1 MDMNVWYTAL
11 PGVEFDYLALMG
23 ALKEHKRPRDKVT
36 KLLRRG
42 EIVRVKKGIYVL
54 GRRLRQGTAVS
65 REILGNLLYGPSYI
79 SLDYALSWHQLIP
92 ERVETVTSV
101 TIHKSKSFS
110 TPLGRF
116 TYQHVKAKYYSPG
129 ITARIQPDGRGFLI
143 AGPEKAIADKVYF
156 SRGLRSK
163 ADMRE
168 YLFSDLR
175 MDREEIAHL
184 DTGFFRELT
193 AMENR
198 TPLRLLAEMFE
209 DEACKTSCSK

>member
-1 MDMNVWYTAL
+1 MDIKSWLAPL
-11 PGVEFDYLALMG
+11 PGIEFDYLALMG
-23 ALKEHKRPRDKVT
+23 ALKDYKRPRDKVT

-54 GRRLRQGTAVS
+54 GPHLRQGTAVS
-65 REILGNLLYGPSYI
+65 REILGNLLYGPSYL

-101 TIHKSKSFS
+101 TTHKSKSFS

-116 TYQHVKAKYYSPG
+116 TYQHVKAQYYSPG
-129 ITARIQPDGRGFLI
+129 ITARILPDGRGFLI

-163 ADMRE
+163 TDMQQ

-175 MDREEIAHL
+175 LNKDEVTQL
-184 DTGFFRELT
+184 DTGFIRELA
-193 AMENR
+193 AMENK
-198 TPLRLLAEMFE
+198 TSLRLLAELLE
-209 DEACKTSCSK
+209 DET

>member
-1 MDMNVWYTAL
+1 MDMNAWHTPL

-23 ALKEHKRPRDKVT
+23 ALKTYKRPRDKVT

-54 GRRLRQGTAVS
+54 GPRLRQGTAVS
-65 REILGNLLYGPSYI
+65 REILGNLLYGPSYL

-92 ERVETVTSV
+92 ERVETMTSV

-129 ITARIQPDGRGFLI
+129 ITARTLPDGRGFLI

-156 SRGLRSK
+156 SQGLRSK
-163 ADMRE
+163 TDMRE
-168 YLFSDLR
+168 YLLSDLR
-175 MDREEIAHL
+175 MDMDEITNL
-184 DTGFFRELT
+184 DTGFFLELA

-198 TPLRLLAEMFE
+198 TSLRLLAELLE
-209 DEACKTSCSK
+209 EET